1 MVRGGLSGLAGVAAA
16 CLLLADTAAGAQ
28 SRSPVGFWFTE
39 DRKGIIQIE
48 PCGAVLCGAIV
59 GLLEWPAKGPPL
71 DFRGRSQCGFQLLAG
86 LRQGE
91 DGRWHGTVTNPRDGQ
106 TYSAEVWVPQ
116 DGTLRLHG
124 YIGLPILGS
133 TERFPPS
140 PGGAQ
145 PDCHFFKTTLR

>member
-1 MVRGGLSGLAGVAAA
+1 MARGVRRGVVGLAA
-16 CLLLADTAAGAQ
+16 CLLLAHVAAAQ
-28 SRSPVGFWFTE
+28 PRAPVGYWFTE
-39 DRKGIIQIE
+39 DRKGIIRIQ
-48 PCGAVLCGAIV
+48 PCGAMLCGTIV

-71 DFRGRSQCGFQLLAG
+71 DYRGRSQCGFQLLAG

-91 DGRWHGTVTNPRDGQ
+91 DGRWHGTVTNPRDGK
-106 TYSAEVWVPQ
+106 TYDAEVWVPR
-116 DGTLRLHG
+116 DGVLRLHG

-145 PDCHFFKTTLR
+145 PDCHFFDSPMR